1 MPPGGRSLQCG
12 RRSPAEDGGSAQAGG
27 AVLTPRSLGPGMRVP
42 AVIPELP
49 CSKQRAPRCGRISR
63 PTPLRGETLCAS
75 LVHPRSL
82 TSAPCALP
90 PSCPPGSP
98 LHTAAIGCGGDSPE
112 QNSDRSRSSRW
123 LSGSAGPL
131 RPPSAARPAPPACLS
146 PHPHP
151 HPAAPLRSDALFADP
166 WTLPAASGPL
176 HVLRSACHRTGFS
189 SRQASTWPSLL
200 QYPLPNRLLLS
211 PRSSCGTARSCPS
224 GLGVTGVCGREGGVT
239 GSVSLLCSPP
249 LKAGPQGLR
258 PLRRPRT
265 VLPGF
270 GYPSFEPTCPERP
283 RGAPQAVCSPG
294 PRFPHLQNGGLEQR
308 GLRPNLLMALQGFQG
323 FPNSLACGDRSF
335 AVGLSWPYPAATGVM
350 AMAGV
355 GRLGYWEE

>member
-1 MPPGGRSLQCG
+1 MSQDRLLLPSGL
-12 RRSPAEDGGSAQAGG
+12 DL
-27 AVLTPRSLGPGMRVP
+27 AVT
-42 AVIPELP
+42 
-49 CSKQRAPRCGRISR
+49 
-63 PTPLRGETLCAS
+63 AS
-75 LVHPRSL
+75 V
-82 TSAPCALP
+82 
-90 PSCPPGSP
+90 
-98 LHTAAIGCGGDSPE
+98 
-112 QNSDRSRSSRW
+112 
-123 LSGSAGPL
+123 
-131 RPPSAARPAPPACLS
+131 
-146 PHPHP
+146 
-151 HPAAPLRSDALFADP
+151 
-166 WTLPAASGPL
+166 
-176 HVLRSACHRTGFS
+176 
-189 SRQASTWPSLL
+189 
-200 QYPLPNRLLLS
+200 YPLPNRLLLS

-335 AVGLSWPYPAATGVM
+335 AVGLYHHHGHRLLTHTCTRASFYPGKCAFRGSWLRDQTPKTWTLSPVSSPHTHVHTHQYTHYVHLYAHIHAFTRTPT
-350 AMAGV
+350 
-355 GRLGYWEE
+355 